1 MSFARAVA
9 SSEAAVFALP
19 VIGGNGGFDL
29 FFGVSPLRFGVKND
43 IISPFRVEGDLRH
56 LQAKA
61 IRRGVPRLLLSWEV
75 FRCAAQR
82 L

>member
-1 MSFARAVA
+1 MHRDETVA
-9 SSEAAVFALP
+9 SSEAAVFVLP
-19 VIGGNGGFDL
+19 VIGGNGGL